1 MGQIVEFP
9 SNGSTARGY
18 LALPEGPGPGVVVI
32 QEWWG
37 LVGHIKDVANRLA
50 REGFVAL
57 APDLYHGR
65 EAAEPDQARKLAMDL
80 ELEQAARDM
89 AGAVDFLLAHPS
101 VEPKRIGAV
110 GFCMGGSLTLVLATR
125 KPISAASPFY
135 GIPSSVSDYS
145 GLAGPVLLHLAE
157 HDANQNPKREG
168 LERAVREAG
177 QDIEVHVYP
186 GTHHGF
192 FNDTSD
198 VYEPD
203 AAAEAWART
212 VAFFRQHLGSP
223 QPGSGPL
230 SPAPPGV

>member
-18 LALPEGPGPGVVVI
+18 LALPEGSWPGVVVI

-37 LVGHIKDVANRLA
+37 LVDHIKDVADRFA

-65 EAAEPDQARKLAMDL
+65 EATEPDDARKMAMDL
-80 ELEQAARDM
+80 ELEDAARDM
-89 AGAVDFLLAHPS
+89 SGAATFLIEHPR
-101 VEPKRIGAV
+101 VEPKRLGAV
-110 GFCMGGSLTLVLATR
+110 GFCMGGSLALYLAANGS
-125 KPISAASPFY
+125 IAAASPFY
-135 GIPSSVSDYS
+135 GIPSYVSDYS
-145 GLAGPVLLHLAE
+145 GLSGPVLLHLAE
-157 HDANQNPKREG
+157 HDQGQNPKREG

-192 FNDTSD
+192 FNDTTD
-198 VYEPD
+198 QYDPE
-203 AAAEAWART
+203 AAARAWART
-212 VAFFRQHLGSP
+212 VAFLRQHLGG
-223 QPGSGPL
+223 PGP
-230 SPAPPGV
+230 V